1 MPAIIKDKTKYQS
14 AADYR
19 GLLSAGTTSLY
30 YYFGNPVSWVKY
42 PGGSYNESTPPTP
55 KDTLFEEKEIWDGV
69 IGLKKVAPADTKLG
83 FRRIDWA
90 SGQYYDMYREDYDGL
105 TVTGVSLVGDYTNTK
120 PLSLARSNSLVL
132 VDVNGD
138 GATYRVYR
146 CVDNRSTSTGN
157 PIAST
162 TKPTHT
168 TSTVTTTADGY
179 KWKYL
184 GQLDSTDINE
194 FLTTTVC
201 PIPTTLSTATLSG
214 GICSVVMTSRGT
226 GYTGTPT
233 VTIKGDGVGLTL
245 GSPILSGGQI
255 VYIPVTASGSGYT
268 YVELSISG
276 TGTSATAKAVLSPSG
291 GFAYNVEKEIEPN
304 FLCVRVTNINT
315 DSYFVARGTAPTTYG
330 TATALDSDNPNVNG
344 LVYRSV
350 GLIENPY
357 NYGTTTKATSNL
369 LTNFKEFRFNVN
381 VGSAPSFGSRYYTS
395 ASGSSNAVCT
405 TVGYRVNSVTFNTT
419 TDVNT
424 STNQITISG
433 GHSFV
438 TAEPVEYAV
447 GSGTTVVGSGI
458 SNGATLYVIK
468 DSNTQIRLATT
479 DANANA
485 GTAIDITGAGSGT
498 VHRLISMNSP
508 KAYVS
513 FIQTTQQKT
522 VNNPLVSTN
531 ALTYM
536 SGDPISSIRI
546 GPFEAFNG
554 SSASFVSLLND
565 TITINSHPFITGDQ
579 ITYSNGGGTSII
591 TSTGSLTSGGTYYI
605 IKYDNDS
612 IKLATTLANAN
623 AGTAIDLTGLGT
635 GTSHSITYSGSDASY
650 NPTVERYSGSIIFAE
665 YRTPATRSISEKY
678 RFLLE
683 F

>member
-19 GLLSAGTTSLY
+19 GLIAAGVTSLY
-30 YYFGNPVSWVKY
+30 YYFGNPVSWVTY
-42 PGGSYNESTPPTP
+42 PGGSFNESTPPTP
-55 KDTLFEEKEIWDGV
+55 KDTVEEERQIWDSIV
-69 IGLKKVAPADTKLG
+69 GLKKVALSDTKLG
-83 FRRIDWA
+83 FRRVNWT
-90 SGQYYDMYREDYDGL
+90 SSQYYDMYREDYDGL
-105 TVTGVSLVGDYTNTK
+105 TVTGVSLAGDYTNTK

-132 VDVNGD
+132 VDINGD

-233 VTIKGDGVGLTL
+233 VTIKGDGAGLIL
-245 GSPILSGGQI
+245 GTPVISGGQI
-255 VYIPVTASGSGYT
+255 VYIPVTASGSGYS
-268 YVELSISG
+268 YVELTISG
-276 TGTSATAKAVLSPSG
+276 TGSSATAKAVISPPG
-291 GFAYNVEKEIEPN
+291 GFADNVEKEIEPN

-315 DSYFVARGTAPTTYG
+315 DTYFTTRGSAATTYG
-330 TATALDSDNPNVNG
+330 TATIANSNTPNVTG
-344 LVYRSV
+344 LVYRNV
-350 GLIENPY
+350 GLIEDPF
-357 NYGTTTKATSNL
+357 NYGTTTISTANT
-369 LTNFKEFRFNVN
+369 LTNFTEYRYNRTVGVN
-381 VGSAPSFGSRYYTS
+381 PAYGARYYTA

-405 TVGYRVNSVTFNTT
+405 VVGSRSNAVTFNST

-424 STNQITISG
+424 STNQITFSG
-433 GHSFV
+433 GHSFT
-438 TAEPVEYAV
+438 TAEPATYTC
-447 GSGTTVVGSGI
+447 GGGTSIVGSGI
-458 SNGATLYVIK
+458 SNGTTLYVIR
-468 DSNTQIRLATT
+468 DSGTAIRLATS

-485 GTAIDITGAGSGT
+485 GTAIDITGTGTGTAHFLNSTVAG
-498 VHRLISMNSP
+498 
-508 KAYVS
+508 KEYVS
-513 FIQTTQQKT
+513 FIQTRQQKT
-522 VNNPLVSTN
+522 VSAPLVSGNTLTN
-531 ALTYM
+531 MA
-536 SGDPISSIRI
+536 GDSTSSIVI
-546 GPFEAFNG
+546 GPYVAFNG
-554 SSASFVSLLND
+554 SSAVTVSTVND
-565 TITINSHPFITGDQ
+565 TISMTSHPFITGDQ
-579 ITYSNGGGTSII
+579 VTYSNGGGTSI
-591 TSTGSLTSGGTYYI
+591 TASTGALTNGGTYYI
-605 IKYDNDS
+605 IRNNNDS
-612 IKLATTLANAN
+612 IKLATSLVNAN
-623 AGTAIDLTGLGT
+623 AGTAIDLTAVGT
-635 GTSHSITYSGSDASY
+635 GTNHSITYSGSDAVY
-650 NPTVERYSGSIIFAE
+650 NPTVQRYSGSIIFAE